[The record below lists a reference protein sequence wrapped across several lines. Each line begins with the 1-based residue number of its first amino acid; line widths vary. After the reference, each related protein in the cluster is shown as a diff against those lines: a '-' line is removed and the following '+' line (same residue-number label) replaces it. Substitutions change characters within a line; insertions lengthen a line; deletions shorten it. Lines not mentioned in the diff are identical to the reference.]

1 MIKLQSRKMYRCECG
16 ERSKCVG
23 WIDVEDKMLEVFYS
37 FKVICVFSW
46 GD

>member
-1 MIKLQSRKMYRCECG
+1 MIKLQSRRMSRCECG
-16 ERSKCVG
+16 ERSMCVG
-23 WIDVEDKMLEVFYS
+23 RIDVKNKMLEVFYS